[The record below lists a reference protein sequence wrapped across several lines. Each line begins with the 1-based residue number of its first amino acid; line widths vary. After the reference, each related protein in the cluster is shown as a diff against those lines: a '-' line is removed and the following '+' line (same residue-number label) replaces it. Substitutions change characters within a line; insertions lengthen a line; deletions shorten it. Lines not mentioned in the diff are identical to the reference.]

1 MGGTQTYEVTVTFL
15 MEQPT
20 DLLLSEDEI
29 ADNARMSV
37 EDLGTIGHALI
48 TPGTTD
54 AEVRKYDPEVD

>member
-48 TPGTTD
+48 TPATVD
-54 AEVRKYDPEVD
+54 AEVRKHDPEED